1 MCRSCSDPSGGRRCL
16 LTDESRE
23 KIKAASTRYYRRGK
37 ARLLIAQLSDHGI
50 RAMDD
55 SAMPPTYHVARS
67 GKELDLTHEAEIGN
81 AMTTRPDKPTGALWA
96 APGRVEKSGTVK
108 SAWTDYDARMS
119 GSTRPAK
126 QMYVLRPQP
135 GAVIVSIETP
145 EDAEALLNRYES
157 QDILGNRSFD
167 WAAMQRDGIDGVYAS
182 PGAVTGNLNHPD
194 KAFGNLYAWD
204 ASSVAWLSNKNLAA
218 DTDTAPAGT
227 YTATL
232 AKDHEGNPQESPQI
246 TDEHMGKYDTPGR
259 PTLKG
264 TWDRVPKKI
273 LESKT
278 AEAAQTPAPATP
290 EPAPAPADAAPTP
303 EKPSPGKPVREP
315 KARELKVP
323 KPKEYTES
331 APRDQGG
338 LLDAGKDVIELLNVV
353 LKKSP
358 QKR

>member
-55 SAMPPTYHVARS
+55 SAMPPTYHVVRS
-67 GKELDLTHEAEIGN
+67 GQELDLTHEAEIGN
-81 AMTTRPDKPTGALWA
+81 AVTNRPDKPTGALWA
-96 APGRVEKSGTVK
+96 APGRVEKAGTVK

-126 QMYVLRPQP
+126 QMHVIRPQP

-145 EDAEALLNRYES
+145 EDAEALLTRYES

-182 PGAVTGNLNHPD
+182 PGAVTGNLHHTD
-194 KAFGNLYAWD
+194 EAFGNLYAWD
-204 ASSVAWLSNKNLAA
+204 TSSVAWLSNKNLAT

-227 YTATL
+227 YTATF
-232 AKDHEGNPQESPQI
+232 AKDHDGNPQESPQI
-246 TDEHMGKYDTPGR
+246 TDDQMGQYDTPAR

-278 AEAAQTPAPATP
+278 AEAAQTRSPAPTKP
-290 EPAPAPADAAPTP
+290 EPTPAFADTAPTT
-303 EKPSPGKPVREP
+303 EKPALGKP
-315 KARELKVP
+315 ARELKVP

-338 LLDAGKDVIELLNVV
+338 LLDAGKDVIELLNVA
-353 LKKSP
+353 LKKNP
-358 QKR
+358 KKR